1 MVQVSESKVPQLRV
15 NSFQV
20 DGIPANTPLK
30 SEELVT
36 PSQASNLLSSDAAKS
51 RGVSLPAPLAVM
63 NAHLKPEDMARLESV
78 MQEVK
83 QEVKQAKELTEAVI
97 IKLTA
102 GASLLASEGKRGDL
116 LSSEAIEI
124 ELSKLTSEIER
135 NQTNLKIEDIHRAR
149 QQSLQKMDENQQKI
163 KEAENSAK
171 EAQKSGLFSKIFG
184 WISAIASIVVGAIM
198 VATGVGAVAGALLIA
213 GGVMG
218 VVSQGLQQAA
228 QDGLISKE
236 TMKWLGPVITAIEI
250 TMAVAAAAV
259 SFGGSAVGMIAKM
272 GAKMGN
278 AVAEVASKIGSK
290 VVEVGAKVAAEV
302 ASKVAVKAA
311 EFSAKVAGTTANT
324 MTRSLKV
331 GMQASDLLVDAA
343 NGAAQTTNAAFQ
355 SKAANRQADVQLS
368 RSELTAFQ
376 AVMDKL
382 KEELSQLV
390 ESFQNVMEMIFQ
402 MLNARGDMINN
413 LASRPQEI

>member
-1 MVQVSESKVPQLRV
+1 MVQVSESKVPQPGI
-15 NSFQV
+15 NSFQA
-20 DGIPANTPLK
+20 DEILAPPK
-30 SEELVT
+30 SGEIVT
-36 PSQASNLLSSDAAKS
+36 PSQAGNLLSSDAAKAKS

-63 NAHLKPEDMARLESV
+63 NAHPKPEDMAMLESG
-78 MQEVK
+78 MQEVM
-83 QEVKQAKELTEAVI
+83 QAKDLAKAMI
-97 IKLTA
+97 IKLTEV
-102 GASLLASEGKRGDL
+102 SRLSSKEMIEKF

-124 ELSKLTSEIER
+124 ELGKLTSEIER
-135 NQTNLKIEDIHRAR
+135 NQTNLKIEDIQRAR

-272 GAKMGN
+272 GAKMGK
-278 AVAEVASKIGSK
+278 AVADVASKIGSK
-290 VVEVGAKVAAEV
+290 VVEVGAKMAAEI

-311 EFSAKVAGTTANT
+311 ELSAKVAGTAANT
-324 MTRSLKV
+324 VARSVKV
-331 GMQASDLLVDAA
+331 SVQVSDMVVDVA

-376 AVMDKL
+376 AVMDRL

-390 ESFQNVMEMIFQ
+390 ESFQHVMEMIFQ

-413 LASRPQEI
+413 LASRPQGI

>member
-1 MVQVSESKVPQLRV
+1 MVQVSESKVPQPRV

-20 DGIPANTPLK
+20 DEILATIPPK
-30 SEELVT
+30 SEEHVT
-36 PSQASNLLSSDAAKS
+36 SSQAGNLLPSDTAKS

-63 NAHLKPEDMARLESV
+63 NAHPKPEDMAMLESG
-78 MQEVK
+78 MQEVM
-83 QEVKQAKELTEAVI
+83 QAKELTKAVI
-97 IKLTA
+97 IKLTEV
-102 GASLLASEGKRGDL
+102 SRLSSKEMIENF

-124 ELSKLTSEIER
+124 ELGKLTSEIER
-135 NQTNLKIEDIHRAR
+135 NQTNLKIEDIQRAR

-236 TMKWLGPVITAIEI
+236 TMKWLGPVITAIEV

-259 SFGGSAVGMIAKM
+259 SFGGSAAGLIAKM
-272 GAKMGN
+272 GAKMGVK
-278 AVAEVASKIGSK
+278 VAEMT
-290 VVEVGAKVAAEV
+290 AKM
-302 ASKVAVKAA
+302 AVKAA
-311 EFSAKVAGTTANT
+311 ELSAKVAGTAANT
-324 MTRSLKV
+324 VARSVKV
-331 GMQASDLLVDAA
+331 SVQVSDMVVDVA

-376 AVMDKL
+376 AVMDRL

-390 ESFQNVMEMIFQ
+390 ESFQHVMEMIFQ

-413 LASRPQEI
+413 LASRPQGI

>member
-1 MVQVSESKVPQLRV
+1 MVQVSESKVPQPGI
-15 NSFQV
+15 NSFQA
-20 DGIPANTPLK
+20 DEILAPPK
-30 SEELVT
+30 SGELVT
-36 PSQASNLLSSDAAKS
+36 PSQAGNLLSSDAAKAKS

-63 NAHLKPEDMARLESV
+63 NAHPKPEDMVRLESD
-78 MQEVK
+78 MQEMM
-83 QEVKQAKELTEAVI
+83 QTKELSKALI
-97 IKLTA
+97 IKQIELF
-102 GASLLASEGKRGDL
+102 SSKEMIEGL

-124 ELSKLTSEIER
+124 ELGKLVSEHER
-135 NQTNLKIEDIHRAR
+135 SETKLKLQDIQRAR
-149 QQSLQKMDENQQKI
+149 QQSFQKMDENQQKI

-272 GAKMGN
+272 GAKMGK
-278 AVAEVASKIGSK
+278 AVADVASKIGSK

-311 EFSAKVAGTTANT
+311 EFSVKVAGTTANT
-324 MTRSLKV
+324 MTHSLKV
-331 GMQASDLLVDAA
+331 GMQVSDIVVDVA
-343 NGAAQTTNAAFQ
+343 NGTAQTTNAAFQ

-390 ESFQNVMEMIFQ
+390 ESFQHVMEMIFQ

>member
-1 MVQVSESKVPQLRV
+1 MDPIVNKPRIPQLGDG
-15 NSFQV
+15 FQV
-20 DGIPANTPLK
+20 GEIPATIPPK
-30 SEELVT
+30 GEEHVT
-36 PSQASNLLSSDAAKS
+36 SSQAGNLLPSDTAKS

-63 NAHLKPEDMARLESV
+63 NAHPKPEDMAMLESG
-78 MQEVK
+78 MQEVM
-83 QEVKQAKELTEAVI
+83 QAKELTKAVI
-97 IKLTA
+97 IKLTEV
-102 GASLLASEGKRGDL
+102 SRLSSKEMVENF

-124 ELSKLTSEIER
+124 ELGKLTSEIER
-135 NQTNLKIEDIHRAR
+135 DQTNLKIEDIQRAR

-236 TMKWLGPVITAIEI
+236 TMKWLGPVITAIEV

-259 SFGGSAVGMIAKM
+259 SFGGSAAGLIAKM
-272 GAKMGN
+272 GAKMGVK
-278 AVAEVASKIGSK
+278 VAEMT
-290 VVEVGAKVAAEV
+290 AKM
-302 ASKVAVKAA
+302 AVKAA
-311 EFSAKVAGTTANT
+311 ELSAKVAGTAANT
-324 MTRSLKV
+324 VARSVKV
-331 GMQASDLLVDAA
+331 SVQVSDMVVDVA

-390 ESFQNVMEMIFQ
+390 ESFQHVMEMIFQ

-413 LASRPQEI
+413 LASRPQGI

>member
-1 MVQVSESKVPQLRV
+1 MVQVSESKVLQPRV
-15 NSFQV
+15 DSFQV
-20 DGIPANTPLK
+20 DEILATIPPK
-30 SEELVT
+30 SEEYVT
-36 PSQASNLLSSDAAKS
+36 PSQAGNWLSSNVAKS
-51 RGVSLPAPLAVM
+51 RGVSLPAPLAVS
-63 NAHLKPEDMARLESV
+63 NTRLGREEMAKLESI
-78 MQEVK
+78 MQEA
-83 QEVKQAKELTEAVI
+83 KQATGL
-97 IKLTA
+97 IKALTA
-102 GASLLASEGKRGDL
+102 KPTETSRLASLLLS
-116 LSSEAIEI
+116 SSEAIEI
-124 ELSKLTSEIER
+124 ELVKLTSELDR
-135 NQTNLKIEDIHRAR
+135 NQTNLKIQDIQRAR
-149 QQSLQKMDENQQKI
+149 QESLQKMDENQQKI

-218 VVSQGLQQAA
+218 VASQGLQEAA
-228 QDGLISKE
+228 KAGLISKE
-236 TMKWLGPVITAIEI
+236 TMKWLGPAMMGIEI
-250 TMAVAAAAV
+250 IVSLAALAV

-272 GAKMGN
+272 GAKMGK
-278 AVAEVASKIGSK
+278 AVADVASKVGSK

-311 EFSAKVAGTTANT
+311 EFSAKVAGTAANT
-324 MTRSLKV
+324 MARSLKV
-331 GMQASDLLVDAA
+331 GMQVSDLVVDVA

-355 SKAANRQADVQLS
+355 SKAADRQADVQLS

-376 AVMDKL
+376 AVMDRL

-390 ESFQNVMEMIFQ
+390 ESFQHVMEMIFQ
-402 MLNARGDMINN
+402 MLNTRGDMINN

>member
-1 MVQVSESKVPQLRV
+1 MVQVSESKIPQPVV
-15 NSFQV
+15 NSSPV
-20 DGIPANTPLK
+20 GEILATTPSK
-30 SEELVT
+30 SAEHVT
-36 PSQASNLLSSDAAKS
+36 PSQPGNLLPSDTAKL
-51 RGVSLPAPLAVM
+51 RRVSLSEPSVAM
-63 NAHLKPEDMARLESV
+63 NIHLDREQMARLESV
-78 MQEVK
+78 MQEA
-83 QEVKQAKELTEAVI
+83 KQATGLIKELTATSW
-97 IKLTA
+97 LTSQKFC
-102 GASLLASEGKRGDL
+102 SLE
-116 LSSEAIEI
+116 EIEI
-124 ELSKLTSEIER
+124 DLGKLTSKLDRI
-135 NQTNLKIEDIHRAR
+135 QTSLKIQDIQRAR
-149 QQSLQKMDENQQKI
+149 QQSLQKMEENQQKI

-259 SFGGSAVGMIAKM
+259 SFGGSAAGLIAKM
-272 GAKMGN
+272 GAKMGSK
-278 AVAEVASKIGSK
+278 VAEMT
-290 VVEVGAKVAAEV
+290 AKM
-302 ASKVAVKAA
+302 AVKAA
-311 EFSAKVAGTTANT
+311 EFSAKAAGTAANT
-324 MTRSLKV
+324 TSRGLRV
-331 GMQASDLLVDAA
+331 GMQVGDLGVDVT

-376 AVMDKL
+376 AVMDRL
-382 KEELSQLV
+382 KEELSHLV
-390 ESFQNVMEMIFQ
+390 ESFENVMEMIFQ

>member
-1 MVQVSESKVPQLRV
+1 MDQRV
-15 NSFQV
+15 NNSQASSLGGIFQV
-20 DGIPANTPLK
+20 DGIPTAT
-30 SEELVT
+30 SSRVEERVT
-36 PSQASNLLSSDAAKS
+36 LIQAGNVPFNGDKS
-51 RGVSLPAPLAVM
+51 RGGVSLPAPLAVV
-63 NAHLKPEDMARLESV
+63 NTHPDQEQMARLKSV
-78 MQEVK
+78 IQEA
-83 QEVKQAKELTEAVI
+83 KQATGLIKELTA
-97 IKLTA
+97 KLTETTSRLS
-102 GASLLASEGKRGDL
+102 SLVFA
-116 LSSEAIEI
+116 SSEAIEI
-124 ELSKLTSEIER
+124 ELGKLTSELDR
-135 NQTNLKIEDIHRAR
+135 NQTNLKIQDIQRAR

-218 VVSQGLQQAA
+218 VVSQSLQQAA

-236 TMKWLGPVITAIEI
+236 TMKWLGPVMMAIEI

-272 GAKMGN
+272 GAKMGK
-278 AVAEVASKIGSK
+278 AVADVASKVGSK

-302 ASKVAVKAA
+302 ASKVAAKAA
-311 EFSAKVAGTTANT
+311 EFSAKVAGTAANT
-324 MTRSLKV
+324 AARSLKV
-331 GMQASDLLVDAA
+331 GVQASDLVVDVA

-355 SKAANRQADVQLS
+355 SKAANRQADVLLS

-376 AVMDKL
+376 AVMDRL
-382 KEELSQLV
+382 KEELSQMV
-390 ESFQNVMEMIFQ
+390 ESFQHVMEMIFQ

>member
-1 MVQVSESKVPQLRV
+1 MVQVSESKVPQSRV

-20 DGIPANTPLK
+20 DEIRAAIPPK
-30 SEELVT
+30 SEEHVT
-36 PSQASNLLSSDAAKS
+36 PSQAGNLLSSDAARS
-51 RGVSLPAPLAVM
+51 RGVSLPAPLVVV
-63 NAHLKPEDMARLESV
+63 NIHPNREEMARIKSV
-78 MQEVK
+78 MQEA
-83 QEVKQAKELTEAVI
+83 KQAVGPIKELTA
-97 IKLTA
+97 KLTET
-102 GASLLASEGKRGDL
+102 SL
-116 LSSEAIEI
+116 LSSLVLSSSDAIEI
-124 ELSKLTSEIER
+124 ELAKLTSELKS
-135 NQTNLKIEDIHRAR
+135 NQTDLKIQDIQRAR

-272 GAKMGN
+272 GAKMGK
-278 AVAEVASKIGSK
+278 AVADVASKVGSK

-311 EFSAKVAGTTANT
+311 EFSAKVAGTAANT
-324 MTRSLKV
+324 MARSLKV
-331 GMQASDLLVDAA
+331 GMQVSDMTVDLA

-368 RSELTAFQ
+368 RSELTVFQ
-376 AVMDKL
+376 AVMDRL
-382 KEELSQLV
+382 KEELSQMV
-390 ESFQNVMEMIFQ
+390 ESFQHVMEMIFQ

-413 LASRPQEI
+413 LARRPQEI

>member
-1 MVQVSESKVPQLRV
+1 MIPITNDYRVSQPERSLL
-15 NSFQV
+15 V
-20 DGIPANTPLK
+20 DDISVATPPK
-30 SEELVT
+30 GEQLVT
-36 PSQASNLLSSDAAKS
+36 PSQASNLSADVAKS
-51 RGVSLPAPLAVM
+51 RRVSLPAPLAVS
-63 NAHLKPEDMARLESV
+63 NARLGREEMVKLESII
-78 MQEVK
+78 QES
-83 QEVKQAKELTEAVI
+83 KQATGLIKELTT
-97 IKLTA
+97 KLT
-102 GASLLASEGKRGDL
+102 GTSLLSSL
-116 LSSEAIEI
+116 VLSSSEAIEI
-124 ELSKLTSEIER
+124 ELGKLTSEIER
-135 NQTNLKIEDIHRAR
+135 NQTKLKIQDIQRAR
-149 QQSLQKMDENQQKI
+149 QESLQKMDENQQKI

-218 VVSQGLQQAA
+218 VASQGLQEAA
-228 QDGLISKE
+228 KAGLISKE
-236 TMKWLGPVITAIEI
+236 TMKWLGPAMMAIEI
-250 TMAVAAAAV
+250 IVSLAALAV

-272 GAKMGN
+272 GAKMGK
-278 AVAEVASKIGSK
+278 AVADVASKVGSK

-311 EFSAKVAGTTANT
+311 EFSAKVAGTAANT
-324 MTRSLKV
+324 MARSLKV
-331 GMQASDLLVDAA
+331 GMQASDLVVDVA
-343 NGAAQTTNAAFQ
+343 NGAAQTVNTAFQ

-376 AVMDKL
+376 AVMDRL
-382 KEELSQLV
+382 KEELSQMV
-390 ESFQNVMEMIFQ
+390 ESFQHVMEMIFQ

>member
-1 MVQVSESKVPQLRV
+1 MVQVSESKVPQSRV

-20 DGIPANTPLK
+20 DEIRATIPPK
-30 SEELVT
+30 SEEHVT
-36 PSQASNLLSSDAAKS
+36 PSQAGNLLSSDAARS
-51 RGVSLPAPLAVM
+51 RGVSLPAPLVVV
-63 NAHLKPEDMARLESV
+63 NIHPNREEMARIKSV
-78 MQEVK
+78 TQEA
-83 QEVKQAKELTEAVI
+83 KQAVGLIKELTA
-97 IKLTA
+97 KLTET
-102 GASLLASEGKRGDL
+102 SLLSSL
-116 LSSEAIEI
+116 VLSSLVLSSSEAIEI
-124 ELSKLTSEIER
+124 ELGKLTSELKS
-135 NQTNLKIEDIHRAR
+135 NQTDLKIQDIQRAR

-259 SFGGSAVGMIAKM
+259 SFGGSAAGLIAKM
-272 GAKMGN
+272 GAKMG
-278 AVAEVASKIGSK
+278 SK
-290 VVEVGAKVAAEV
+290 VADMTAKM
-302 ASKVAVKAA
+302 AVKAA
-311 EFSAKVAGTTANT
+311 EFSAKVAGTATNT
-324 MTRSLKV
+324 LSRGVKVCMQVSDMTV
-331 GMQASDLLVDAA
+331 DLV

-368 RSELTAFQ
+368 RSELTVFQ
-376 AVMDKL
+376 AVMDRL
-382 KEELSQLV
+382 KEELSQMV
-390 ESFQNVMEMIFQ
+390 ESFQHVMEMIFQ

-413 LASRPQEI
+413 LARRPQEI

>member
-1 MVQVSESKVPQLRV
+1 MVQVSESKVLQPRV
-15 NSFQV
+15 DSFQV
-20 DGIPANTPLK
+20 DEILATIPPK
-30 SEELVT
+30 SEQHVT
-36 PSQASNLLSSDAAKS
+36 PSQASDLSTDVAKP
-51 RGVSLPAPLAVM
+51 RRVSLPAPLAVS
-63 NAHLKPEDMARLESV
+63 NTRLGREEMAKLESI
-78 MQEVK
+78 MQEA
-83 QEVKQAKELTEAVI
+83 KQATGLIKALTAKLTETSR
-97 IKLTA
+97 L
-102 GASLLASEGKRGDL
+102 ASLLLS
-116 LSSEAIEI
+116 SSEAIEI
-124 ELSKLTSEIER
+124 ELGKLTSELDR
-135 NQTNLKIEDIHRAR
+135 NQTNLKIQDIQRAR

-198 VATGVGAVAGALLIA
+198 VATGVGAIAGAMLIA
-213 GGVMG
+213 GGVVG
-218 VVSQGLQQAA
+218 AVSQGLQQAA

-236 TMKWLGPVITAIEI
+236 TMKWLGPAMMGIEI
-250 TMAVAAAAV
+250 IVSLAALAV

-272 GAKMGN
+272 GAKMGK
-278 AVAEVASKIGSK
+278 AVADVASKVGSK

-311 EFSAKVAGTTANT
+311 EFSAKAASMAANTTARSVKLAVQVSD
-324 MTRSLKV
+324 MT
-331 GMQASDLLVDAA
+331 VDFA
-343 NGAAQTTNAAFQ
+343 NGTAQTVNTAFQ

-376 AVMDKL
+376 AVMDRL
-382 KEELSQLV
+382 KEELSQMV
-390 ESFQNVMEMIFQ
+390 ESFQHVMEMIFQ